1 MSWGGHSKLDRG
13 NTNKATQTERNLEIK
28 IRSQT
33 GTSVQVSPTEH
44 KMITDIA
51 NTTTKT
57 YTLVKDNVNSKQMLS
72 LNIQEMWK

>member
-44 KMITDIA
+44 KKEDHRHCKHNNENI
-51 NTTTKT
+51 
-57 YTLVKDNVNSKQMLS
+57 YLS
-72 LNIQEMWK
+72 QRQC

>member
-44 KMITDIA
+44 NENI
-51 NTTTKT
+51 
-57 YTLVKDNVNSKQMLS
+57 YLS
-72 LNIQEMWK
+72 QRQC